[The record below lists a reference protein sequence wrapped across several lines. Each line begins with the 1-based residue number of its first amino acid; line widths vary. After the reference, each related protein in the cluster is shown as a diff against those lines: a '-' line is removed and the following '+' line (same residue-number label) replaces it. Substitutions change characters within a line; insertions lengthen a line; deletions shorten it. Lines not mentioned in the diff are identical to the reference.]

1 MPEVLSSVNIKLFS
15 VAIGKFTS
23 NLSVVSLNNIFASVA
38 LPLSITNPPELRV
51 IPALLSPLFI
61 LIILSL
67 TLSSVVF
74 TVV

>member
-1 MPEVLSSVNIKLFS
+1 MTI
-15 VAIGKFTS
+15 
-23 NLSVVSLNNIFASVA
+23 
-38 LPLSITNPPELRV
+38 PPELRV

-74 TVV
+74 TVVVVPVTVKLLIETSFMKVLF